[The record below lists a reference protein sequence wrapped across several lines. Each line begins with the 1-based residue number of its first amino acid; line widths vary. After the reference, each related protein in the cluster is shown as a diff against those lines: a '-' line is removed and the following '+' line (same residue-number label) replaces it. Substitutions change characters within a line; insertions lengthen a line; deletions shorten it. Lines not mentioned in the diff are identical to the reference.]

1 MKLFNTG
8 QKNGIPQ
15 SYHASGKEEELLHFL
30 ETPRSRKEVVE
41 YLGLSSAVY
50 AIQTYVTPLVERGLI
65 RLTIPEKPSS
75 RNQRFVR
82 AK

>member
-1 MKLFNTG
+1 ME
-8 QKNGIPQ
+8 IPR
-15 SYHASGKEEELLHFL
+15 
-30 ETPRSRKEVVE
+30 TRKEVVE

-50 AIQTYVTPLVERGLI
+50 AIQTYITPLVEKGLI

-82 AK
+82 AQKIKE